1 MLDAFLDASARTGRF
16 TYGSPR
22 AVSVSAD
29 GSRLLLLRST
39 GPTDPVERLWAVDTA
54 TGAETL
60 LADPL
65 ALFGRPVTY
74 DDLPRAE
81 RELRERVRLYATGIG
96 SYAAT
101 PDHGTVAFVL
111 GGRLFAVRGGLVGEV
126 PVAGPAFDPRPNGER
141 IAYVAGDAVYV
152 TGLGRVTPDDGGA
165 WGRAE
170 FNAAEELGRTRGHWW
185 APDGDTLLVTR
196 VDDSALIRRHLGDPT
211 WPESAPVAQAY
222 PRAGGPNAD
231 VELHLVRLNGLT
243 TPVTWDRATYPY
255 LTDVDGLVI
264 TVYDRL
270 QQHSLLLSVDPVTGA
285 TTELAAFA
293 DEHWL
298 ECVPGTPCVLDD
310 GRILST
316 VEEDTRSLAVDGVVI
331 TPPDLYVRRLVGPH
345 DGGLLIEACDGDP
358 AEQHLYVVHLDGR
371 LDRLTTAPGT
381 HGAVVG
387 GGILVTTSATLD
399 GITRTVTGAPAPAT
413 GAGPDVD
420 AASVADAGPAG
431 SGRPLTDLAAPL
443 PHLGRPVFAR
453 VTEHALP
460 TAVVYPRGHVAGRML
475 PVLLDVYGGPGGQ
488 VITHNPRL
496 WAAKQWW
503 ADQGF
508 LVVTVDNRGTPN
520 VSPDFTRAMFRRFS
534 QVVLDDQVAALHALA
549 ERHPDLDLGRVGV
562 RGWSFGG
569 YFAALAVLRRP
580 DVFHAASAGAPPTDF
595 REYDTAYTERYLGL
609 PADNPDGYAADALID
624 DAPNLTRPLLLIHG
638 LADDNVHPL
647 HSLRLS
653 AALTAHARPHSMV
666 TVPGVSHMTP
676 DGINERLA
684 AIELDFLRANL

>member
-16 TYGSPR
+16 THGAPR
-22 AVSVSAD
+22 AVTISAD

-39 GPTDPVERLWAVDTA
+39 GPTDPVERLWTVDTA
-54 TGAETL
+54 TGAERL

-65 ALFGRPVTY
+65 ELFGRPVTY

-81 RELRERVRLYATGIG
+81 RELRERVRLHAPGIG

-101 PDHGTVAFVL
+101 GDHAVVAFVL
-111 GGRLFAVRGGLVGEV
+111 GGRLFRVADGRAEEV
-126 PVAGPAFDPRPNGER
+126 PVAGPAFDPRPHGGR
-141 IAYVAGDAVYV
+141 IAYVAGDAVHV
-152 TGLGRVTPDDGGA
+152 TGIGRVTPDDGA
-165 WGRAE
+165 VWGRAE

-185 APDGDTLLVTR
+185 GPDGDSLLVTR
-196 VDDSALIRRHLGDPT
+196 VDDSALVRRYLGDPAR
-211 WPESAPVAQAY
+211 PEVAPVAQAY

-231 VELHLVRLNGLT
+231 VELHVVRLNGLS
-243 TPVTWDRATYPY
+243 TPVGWDRETYPY
-255 LTDVDGLVI
+255 LTGVDGLVI

-270 QQHSLLLSVDPVTGA
+270 QQHSLLLAVDPVTGA

-316 VEEDTRSLAVDGVVI
+316 VEEDTRSLAVDGAVI
-331 TPPDLYVRRLVGPH
+331 TPPDLYVRRLVGNH
-345 DGGLLIEACDGDP
+345 GGGLLVEACDGDP
-358 AEQHLYVVHLDGR
+358 AEQHLFVVHLDGR
-371 LDRLTTAPGT
+371 LDRLTHGAGT
-381 HGAVVG
+381 HSAVSG
-387 GGILVTTSATLD
+387 GGVLVTTSATLD
-399 GITRTVTGAPAPAT
+399 GVTRTVTGALSAEP
-413 GAGPDVD
+413 GH
-420 AASVADAGPAG
+420 
-431 SGRPLTDLAAPL
+431 PLTDLSGPL

-453 VTEHALP
+453 VTEHGLP
-460 TAVVYPRGHVAGRML
+460 TAVVYPRGHVAGRQL
-475 PVLLDVYGGPGGQ
+475 PVLLDVYGGPGYQ
-488 VITHNPRL
+488 AITHNPRV
-496 WAAKQWW
+496 WTTKQWW

-534 QVVLDDQVAALHALA
+534 QVALDDQVAALGTLA
-549 ERHPDLDLGRVGV
+549 DRHPDLDLSRVGV

-569 YFAALAVLRRP
+569 YLAALAVLRRP

-595 REYDTAYTERYLGL
+595 RDYDTAYTERYLGL
-609 PADNPDGYAADALID
+609 PADNPDGYAADALIA
-624 DAPNLTRPLLLIHG
+624 DAPGLRRPLLLIHG

-653 AALTAHARPHSMV
+653 EALTAHGRPHAMV
-666 TVPGVSHMTP
+666 AVPGVSHMTP
-676 DGINERLA
+676 EGVGERLA